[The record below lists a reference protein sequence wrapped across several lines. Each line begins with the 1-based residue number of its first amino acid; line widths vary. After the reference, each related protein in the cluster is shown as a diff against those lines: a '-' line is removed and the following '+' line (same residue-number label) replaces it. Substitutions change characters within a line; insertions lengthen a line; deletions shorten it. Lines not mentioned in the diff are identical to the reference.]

1 MVKMLEFKDPKLKSC
16 VSPSTIKTNLYCR
29 PLALAMPLGSVPG
42 HGEDPT
48 SLYRTNVANR
58 NIENVGDGMSPQRN
72 AEMSELEVAL
82 QNLNPSDVERR
93 RKMFQQQQYR
103 WDLHT

>member
-1 MVKMLEFKDPKLKSC
+1 
-16 VSPSTIKTNLYCR
+16 
-29 PLALAMPLGSVPG
+29 MPLGSVPG

-58 NIENVGDGMSPQRN
+58 NIENVGDGMSQRN